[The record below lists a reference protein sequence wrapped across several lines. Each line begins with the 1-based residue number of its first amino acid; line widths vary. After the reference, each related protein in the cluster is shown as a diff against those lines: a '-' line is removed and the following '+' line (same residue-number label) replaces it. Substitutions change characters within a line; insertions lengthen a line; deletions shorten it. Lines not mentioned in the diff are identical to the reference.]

1 VNIGEIDPLNRRLS
15 TLPKPETTVQIVL
28 LAENDQLM
36 KELSDNGIRSCTL
49 EEVFTD
55 KQCPV
60 AVLPAKLLGEAYHQ
74 LGENSKMN
82 LTGRAKNNVGVLG
95 TGMLYTIRNDIYAFY
110 PSFLDH
116 EAFYLCLDN
125 ELLVDLIST
134 DIGYLKSNWRS
145 MGCPLLT
152 LPVLRTMVGEVSG
165 WSSSPMIETLKKIK
179 SGYIAGVR
187 VQLGSYVDF
196 ISTSCI
202 VSMTYLESSSIWE
215 KNPHLSRRLSSLLPL
230 ADETI
235 DRPRT
240 FSNTNPVGGAIMRS
254 RMSTG
259 KHSPVVEKKIT
270 LSPSLRRLQ
279 VAKGWSVRRH
289 SYGGGNLLSGS
300 DKPLP
305 SNQRKEHSVMAS
317 LSVEDLIHELEITP
331 NVYDQADIIHFL
343 FDNYGKHYDTKI
355 GGTSCTVESL
365 LEELY
370 EKVN

>member
-1 VNIGEIDPLNRRLS
+1 MLEKLVICNNEGCELIPELYFVPWEFVNAEYHNPHSQRRKHGKKIQSMWSQSLYILSGLLLDNLVNIGEIDPLNRRLS

-187 VQLGSYVDF
+187 SAMILD
-196 ISTSCI
+196 IS
-202 VSMTYLESSSIWE
+202 
-215 KNPHLSRRLSSLLPL
+215 
-230 ADETI
+230 
-235 DRPRT
+235 
-240 FSNTNPVGGAIMRS
+240 
-254 RMSTG
+254 
-259 KHSPVVEKKIT
+259 
-270 LSPSLRRLQ
+270 
-279 VAKGWSVRRH
+279 
-289 SYGGGNLLSGS
+289 
-300 DKPLP
+300 
-305 SNQRKEHSVMAS
+305 
-317 LSVEDLIHELEITP
+317 
-331 NVYDQADIIHFL
+331 
-343 FDNYGKHYDTKI
+343 HYKY
-355 GGTSCTVESL
+355 CL
-365 LEELY
+365 C
-370 EKVN
+370 